1 MLKIKR
7 EIFEEMVNHARE
19 GYPLEVCG
27 YLGVINGIAS
37 RIRRMKNVDESNE
50 HFTFDPAEQFEA
62 AKEFRVD
69 SLKPSVVYHSHPAT
83 PSRPSGEDIRLAY
96 DPNVSYIIVS
106 LASGRAVVKSF
117 KIEDSK
123 VTQEKIEII

>member
-1 MLKIKR
+1 MIKIKK

-27 YLGVINGIAS
+27 YLGEINGIVS

-62 AKEFRVD
+62 AKEFRAD
-69 SLKPSVVYHSHPAT
+69 ALKPSVVYHSHPAT
-83 PSRPSGEDIRLAY
+83 PSRPSEEDIRLAY

-123 VTQEKIEII
+123 VSHEKIEII